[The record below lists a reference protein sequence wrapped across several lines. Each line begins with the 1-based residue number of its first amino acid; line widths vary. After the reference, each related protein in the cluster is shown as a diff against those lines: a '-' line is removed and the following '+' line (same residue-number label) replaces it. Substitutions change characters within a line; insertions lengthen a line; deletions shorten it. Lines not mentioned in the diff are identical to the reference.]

1 MPGVHSRIRPRACAE
16 FAWPAGGKLSRMIT
30 PRVVRRAGTWLAW
43 WVLLMSLW
51 EILDDSIATDELLA
65 GAGAAALAAFV
76 AEFVG
81 EQAQARF
88 RMRVPWLA
96 QAFGLPARLA
106 RDTIMVFAALWR
118 LLARGERPQ
127 SVFRSEPVRP
137 GGLGAEATTRRVLL
151 MGGRSFTP
159 NTFVLGIDADT
170 GLMVVHDL
178 VASPADG
185 SR

>member
-1 MPGVHSRIRPRACAE
+1 MRPVSFTSRICAE
-16 FAWPAGGKLSRMIT
+16 FAGPAAGKLSRMIT

-51 EILDDSIATDELLA
+51 EIIDDSIATDELLA

-88 RMRVPWLA
+88 RMRVQWLA
-96 QAFGLPARLA
+96 QAFGLPRQVAM
-106 RDTIMVFAALWR
+106 DTVTVFAALWR
-118 LLARGERPQ
+118 LLARGERPP
-127 SVFRSEPVRP
+127 SAFRAEPVRP
-137 GGLGAEATTRRVLL
+137 GGSGTEATTRRVLL
-151 MGGRSFTP
+151 MGARSAAP
-159 NTFVLGIDADT
+159 NTFVLGIDTDT
-170 GLMVVHDL
+170 GLMVVHEL
-178 VASPADG
+178 VPSAAEG